1 MMLPYQFS
9 CPMSRGFPMAVAVA
23 VALVGATPA
32 AAQAPSSPATGSVE
46 GHVEVSRKLTSRRP
60 RFRIYAEPGAPAAPA
75 EEKAADERSNVVVY
89 IERVEDA
96 RLAAPR
102 DTVRIRQRSER
113 FLPHVLPVVQGATVA
128 FPNEDPLYHNVF
140 SLSSAKTFDLGRF
153 PRGHARAVTFEKPG
167 VVQVFCHIHS
177 DMSAVVL
184 VLQNGYY
191 TVPQGNGYYAIPE
204 LPPGD
209 YTLVAFHE
217 RIRPIRHPVRVLAGE
232 RTRVDFRIPL
242 PAADAAT
249 DR

>member
-1 MMLPYQFS
+1 MTLLLPLPRSAF
-9 CPMSRGFPMAVAVA
+9 VAI
-23 VALVGATPA
+23 ALALLPA
-32 AAQAPSSPATGSVE
+32 APQAAGAQSAATGAVE

-60 RFRIYAEPGAPAAPA
+60 RFRIYAEAGARPAAPA
-75 EEKAADERSNVVVY
+75 EEKVPDERSNIVVY
-89 IERVEDA
+89 IERAE
-96 RLAAPR
+96 AADPAAD
-102 DTVRIRQRSER
+102 DTVAIRQRSER
-113 FLPHVLPVVQGATVA
+113 FLPHVLPVVRGTTVA

-153 PRGHARAVTFEKPG
+153 PRGHSRAVSFDRPG

-184 VLQNGYY
+184 VLQNRHYA
-191 TVPQGNGYYAIPE
+191 VPQDNGYYAIPD

-217 RIRPIRHPVRVLAGE
+217 RIKPIRHAVRIAAGQ
-232 RTRVDFRIPL
+232 TARVDFRIPL
-242 PAADAAT
+242 PSADAAT